1 MPVGVINVSNRLPV
15 TVEPEKIT
23 KSSGG
28 LVAALEGLSEKEY
41 RSQWIGWPGAAF
53 DEAKRRKEVERILTE
68 QYAEF
73 GHLHGEPTK
82 LVDFALY
89 AGVLPK
95 QLVSLTSVA
104 GREE

>member
-1 MPVGVINVSNRLPV
+1 MSDLGNHDSRWTGQPV
-15 TVEPEKIT
+15 T
-23 KSSGG
+23 G
-28 LVAALEGLSEKEY
+28 LGAVSDQA
-41 RSQWIGWPGAAF
+41 PG
-53 DEAKRRKEVERILTE
+53 IE